1 MSLAALSV
9 GQWVSVRSQEGQVR
23 YVGPTGFAEGE
34 WVGIELSTAV
44 GRNDGTVRGVRYFTC
59 QPRHGLFVQRAQC
72 VIIDGPSGTAG
83 DSGPVEEIASAWAAI
98 EMVDEAAALQ
108 AGRESQRVLQHLSA
122 QYPQGA
128 ATTAASGAAKI
139 APLGKLPPLKKRDS
153 VGKETMRANRAH
165 VRASLADSGEDGYDE
180 VLAALEIPAGYTG
193 PTFEAA
199 PTEED
204 MAGLLQHIK
213 QRVAAADAGGGA
225 EAAVPQ
231 KVAMRLL
238 LQVPRAPAARRE
250 RARKPARPFSTQAS
264 KLQPQ
269 GARTPHA
276 PTRSAR
282 GFYFRPGSTLLGIW
296 LQFLQQYA
304 PGCRPFSSPLR
315 ILSAEEVP
323 AGQRGTIW
331 MWSSACPHPS
341 SSPPPLSPFSF
352 R

>member
-1 MSLAALSV
+1 MAALSV
-9 GQWVSVRSQEGQVR
+9 GQWVRVRSQEGQVR

-83 DSGPVEEIASAWAAI
+83 DSGPVEQIASAWAAI

-128 ATTAASGAAKI
+128 ATTAASGAAKM

-180 VLAALEIPAGYTG
+180 VLAALKIPAGYTG

-213 QRVAAADAGGGA
+213 QRVAAADNGGGA

-238 LQVPRAPAARRE
+238 LQVPRAPASRRE
-250 RARKPARPFSTQAS
+250 RARQPARPFPTQAS
-264 KLQPQ
+264 K
-269 GARTPHA
+269 
-276 PTRSAR
+276 
-282 GFYFRPGSTLLGIW
+282 
-296 LQFLQQYA
+296 
-304 PGCRPFSSPLR
+304 
-315 ILSAEEVP
+315 
-323 AGQRGTIW
+323 
-331 MWSSACPHPS
+331 
-341 SSPPPLSPFSF
+341 
-352 R
+352 